1 MLFNKITIEV
11 KSIINKQKKPLQTER
26 LNL

>member
-11 KSIINKQKKPLQTER
+11 KSIINKQKKPLRLER